1 MMPNRI
7 FSVTEINY
15 EINEMFKKDYKFWNC
30 WVTGE
35 ISNFKDH
42 ISSGHW
48 YFTLKDANAGLRVVM
63 FKTKNSLVRFAPQN
77 GMEVIIR
84 GSIRLYE
91 REGNIQL
98 YAEEMFPNGVGTA
111 YIAFEQLKNKLAEE
125 GLFAP
130 ERKKPI
136 PKYPRKIALVT
147 SLSGAAL
154 KDILNIA
161 KRRNPQVPII
171 IIPSS
176 VQGETAAKEIAK
188 AIDKANNLN
197 DIDLIIVGRG
207 GGSIEELAP
216 FNTETVAR
224 AIANSNIPVISAI
237 GHEIDY
243 TIADF
248 VADLRAPT
256 PSAAAELAFPLL
268 KDLKVTINQYE
279 EKLISLI
286 NNFLFRKEH
295 QINDF
300 RASQKLAQ
308 AAWRIGQY
316 RQNLDDNAYRLQQ
329 SLAGFIA
336 DRNGILKLL
345 GSKLNLLSPLNTL
358 NRGYVLAYRQSGVLL
373 DSVTK
378 VSIGDELIL
387 KFKDGIVDCKV
398 KKVSEDDLD
407 GDKG

>member
-1 MMPNRI
+1 M
-7 FSVTEINY
+7 
-15 EINEMFKKDYKFWNC
+15 
-30 WVTGE
+30 
-35 ISNFKDH
+35 H
-42 ISSGHW
+42 
-48 YFTLKDANAGLRVVM
+48 LK
-63 FKTKNSLVRFAPQN
+63 
-77 GMEVIIR
+77 E
-84 GSIRLYE
+84 
-91 REGNIQL
+91 
-98 YAEEMFPNGVGTA
+98 
-111 YIAFEQLKNKLAEE
+111 
-125 GLFAP
+125 
-130 ERKKPI
+130 KPI

-279 EKLISLI
+279 E
-286 NNFLFRKEH
+286 NY
-295 QINDF
+295 Q
-300 RASQKLAQ
+300 
-308 AAWRIGQY
+308 
-316 RQNLDDNAYRLQQ
+316 
-329 SLAGFIA
+329 
-336 DRNGILKLL
+336 
-345 GSKLNLLSPLNTL
+345 
-358 NRGYVLAYRQSGVLL
+358 
-373 DSVTK
+373 
-378 VSIGDELIL
+378 
-387 KFKDGIVDCKV
+387 
-398 KKVSEDDLD
+398 
-407 GDKG
+407 

>member
-1 MMPNRI
+1 MPNRI

-98 YAEEMFPNGVGTA
+98 YAEEMFPIGVGTA